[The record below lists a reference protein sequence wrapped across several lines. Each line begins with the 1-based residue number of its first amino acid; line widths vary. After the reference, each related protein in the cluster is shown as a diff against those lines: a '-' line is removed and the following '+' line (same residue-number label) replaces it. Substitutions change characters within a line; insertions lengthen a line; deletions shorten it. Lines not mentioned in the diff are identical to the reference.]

1 MRLWES
7 DRHQDKMV
15 DIFQR
20 SCDGVN
26 TAVGIMQSMRITDVR
41 QILDFIGV
49 HHVEVILGLCFFLL
63 MQFTKF
69 TGVLLLAVAIAFGI
83 FYMWDT
89 YFPELSQ
96 RRSVNTVTNDYY
108 YARSVR
114 DAQSSAR
121 LPPFINTSTNN
132 SDQEVYGG
140 NQKRLR
146 DIATY
151 TNFSSGQSSPRYS
164 DNRMLH
170 VIAPQAIGSRGTEM
184 SGANT
189 PLGHL
194 GSMSNQ
200 ALAREARGGN
210 RYQDRQYN
218 RQSNNQ
224 SYNESG
230 YSDYRSSR
238 STRQPPVYQDD
249 NRARRTR
256 GSSINDDARP
266 TKSRRSTKDR
276 PSSGRRQYKSEQNE
290 NYRGHERK
298 PYTTAAGPSTP
309 SYRSTTP
316 GSGNQFAN
324 SAQYSTSSNRSQS
337 ERDNQN
343 QRNQR
348 TPIQSGNNTPN
359 RHKSSRRN
367 SNQ

>member
-1 MRLWES
+1 
-7 DRHQDKMV
+7 MV

-170 VIAPQAIGSRGTEM
+170 I
-184 SGANT
+184 
-189 PLGHL
+189 
-194 GSMSNQ
+194 
-200 ALAREARGGN
+200 
-210 RYQDRQYN
+210 
-218 RQSNNQ
+218 
-224 SYNESG
+224 
-230 YSDYRSSR
+230 
-238 STRQPPVYQDD
+238 
-249 NRARRTR
+249 
-256 GSSINDDARP
+256 
-266 TKSRRSTKDR
+266 
-276 PSSGRRQYKSEQNE
+276 
-290 NYRGHERK
+290 
-298 PYTTAAGPSTP
+298 
-309 SYRSTTP
+309 
-316 GSGNQFAN
+316 
-324 SAQYSTSSNRSQS
+324 
-337 ERDNQN
+337 
-343 QRNQR
+343 
-348 TPIQSGNNTPN
+348 
-359 RHKSSRRN
+359 
-367 SNQ
+367 